1 MPKMTSTDQIEEKE
15 EIKKIPDL
23 KVAQWQF
30 LIAHPEYDPHL
41 KKTEVLPKLMEAV
54 STNEMGP
61 YYKAMYKE
69 WGVPIDAKLLK
80 EIEAKNEKRLKE
92 LDDAI
97 KDAEENLGE
106 TEVRDA
112 WHRRAEYLCQIGD
125 KEGSL
130 TAFRKTFEKTVGVG
144 RKIDLVLQQ
153 IRVGL
158 FYMDHQ
164 LISTNLTKAKS
175 LIEQG
180 GDWDRKNRLKAY
192 EGYYALAIRDFK
204 TAADLFLDAVST
216 FTSYELMTY
225 EELVFYTVVAAM
237 LALERNDLRDKV
249 VKGADIQ
256 EQLFNQTSI
265 RQYLVSLY
273 ECDYGGFFKGLAE
286 IEPRLKF
293 DRITAPH
300 YAYYTRA
307 MRVKSYKQLLSSY
320 RSLTLKSMA
329 ETFGV
334 SIDFIDKE
342 LHQLIAS
349 TALHCKIDRV
359 RGVVATNQLD
369 SKNWQYQAVI
379 KHGDI
384 LLNRVQ
390 KMSRVINA

>member
-1 MPKMTSTDQIEEKE
+1 MASEPMDVDRD

-23 KVAQWQF
+23 KIAQWQF
-30 LIAHPEYDPHL
+30 LIGQAEYEPRL
-41 KKTEVLPKLMEAV
+41 KQAEVPKLFEAII
-54 STNEMGP
+54 TNEMAP
-61 YYKAMYKE
+61 YYRSMCSAL
-69 WGVPIDAKLLK
+69 GVPIDEKMLN
-80 EIEAKNEKRLKE
+80 EISEKNQKRLID
-92 LDDAI
+92 LDAAI
-97 KDAEENLGE
+97 KDAEINSGE

-112 WHRRAEYLCQIGD
+112 WHRKAEYLCQIGD
-125 KEGSL
+125 KDNSL

-164 LISTNLTKAKS
+164 LISDNLVKAKD

-192 EGYYALAIRDFK
+192 EGLYALSIRDFK

-225 EELVFYTVVAAM
+225 DELVFYTVVAAM

-256 EQLFNQTSI
+256 EQLFHQKAL
-265 RQYLVSLY
+265 RDYLIALY
-273 ECDYGGFFKGLAE
+273 ECDYAGFFAGLAA

-293 DRITAPH
+293 DRMTSPH

-349 TALHCKIDRV
+349 GALHCKIDRV

>member
-1 MPKMTSTDQIEEKE
+1 
-15 EIKKIPDL
+15 
-23 KVAQWQF
+23 VAQWQF
-30 LIAHPEYDPHL
+30 LIAHPEYDPRL
-41 KKTEVLPKLMEAV
+41 KQTEVKPKLLEAIIA
-54 STNEMGP
+54 NEMAP
-61 YYKAMYKE
+61 YYRSMCTELGA
-69 WGVPIDAKLLK
+69 PIDEKLLNDIV
-80 EIEAKNEKRLKE
+80 EKNKKKLAE
-92 LDDAI
+92 LDAVI
-97 KDAEENLGE
+97 QDAEQNLGE
-106 TEVRDA
+106 SEVRDA
-112 WHRRAEYLCQIGD
+112 WHRKAEYLCQIGD
-125 KEGSL
+125 KENSL

-164 LISTNLTKAKS
+164 LISVNLTKAKN

-192 EGYYALAIRDFK
+192 EGLYALSIRDFK

-237 LALERNDLRDKV
+237 LALERTDLRDKV

-256 EQLFNQTSI
+256 EQLYNQSFL
-265 RQYLVSLY
+265 RDYLTALY
-273 ECDYGGFFKGLAE
+273 DCDYANFFKGLAL

-307 MRVKSYKQLLSSY
+307 MRVKSYQQLLSSY

-342 LHQLIAS
+342 LHQLIAGN
-349 TALHCKIDRV
+349 ALHCKIDRV

-369 SKNWQYQAVI
+369 SKNGQYQSVI

-390 KMSRVINA
+390 KMNRVINA

>member
-1 MPKMTSTDQIEEKE
+1 MAFADQIEEKE

-23 KVAQWQF
+23 KVAQWHF
-30 LIAHPEYDPHL
+30 LMAHPEYDPRL
-41 KKTEVLPKLMEAV
+41 KQTEVKPKLMEAIQ
-54 STNEMGP
+54 TNEMAP
-61 YYKAMYKE
+61 YYKSMCKE
-69 WGVPIDAKLLK
+69 WGVPIDDKLLN
-80 EIEAKNEKRLKE
+80 EISEKNKKRLEE
-92 LDDAI
+92 LEAAI

-106 TEVRDA
+106 TEVRDC
-112 WHRRAEYLCQIGD
+112 WHRKAEYLCQIGD
-125 KEGSL
+125 KENSL

-153 IRVGL
+153 VRVGL

-164 LISTNLTKAKS
+164 LVSANLAKAKN

-192 EGYYALAIRDFK
+192 EGLYALAIRDFK

-225 EELVFYTVVAAM
+225 EELVFYTVIAAM
-237 LALERNDLRDKV
+237 LALERNDLREKV

-256 EQLFNQTSI
+256 EQLFNQKMVAD
-265 RQYLVSLY
+265 YLMALY
-273 ECDYGGFFKGLAE
+273 ECNYSGFFEGLAA

-334 SIDFIDKE
+334 STDFIDKE

-349 TALHCKIDRV
+349 AALHCKIDRV

-369 SKNWQYQAVI
+369 SKNWQYQSVI